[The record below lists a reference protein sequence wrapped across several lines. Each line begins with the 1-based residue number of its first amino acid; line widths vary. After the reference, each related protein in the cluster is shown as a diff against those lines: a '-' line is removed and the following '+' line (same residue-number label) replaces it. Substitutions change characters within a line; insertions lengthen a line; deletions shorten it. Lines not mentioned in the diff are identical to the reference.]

1 MNFKYSSRLFVLPTF
16 VTLALTCLGA
26 QAQADI
32 VVLKQHNFIQAVAGL
47 YSNGVSKASDS
58 LNSWTGSLSQI
69 QGSHT
74 ASSTLSSTIATN
86 KVTLDSL
93 THAKAPPRDYYDPFV
108 AIAEATTQLQF
119 TVSATRTYKVV
130 NAFKG
135 LSPPVIQLLRDG
147 VVVLSGPFDGAFLF
161 EVGHTYEIDASAQ
174 AWAGFGMGTDSSG
187 YRFSM
192 R

>member
-1 MNFKYSSRLFVLPTF
+1 MNFKHASRLFALPTL
-16 VTLALTCLGA
+16 VTLALTCLGTR
-26 QAQADI
+26 AQADI
-32 VVLKQHNFIQAVAGL
+32 VVLKQHNFIQVIAGP
-47 YSNGVSKASDS
+47 YFNAASETSDS

-69 QGSHT
+69 LGSHT
-74 ASSTLSSTIATN
+74 AGSTLTSTIAAD

-135 LSPPVIQLLRDG
+135 VSTPVIQLLRDG
-147 VVVLSGPFDGAFLF
+147 VVVLSGPFDGILLF
-161 EVGHTYEIDASAQ
+161 EIGHTYEVDASAQ